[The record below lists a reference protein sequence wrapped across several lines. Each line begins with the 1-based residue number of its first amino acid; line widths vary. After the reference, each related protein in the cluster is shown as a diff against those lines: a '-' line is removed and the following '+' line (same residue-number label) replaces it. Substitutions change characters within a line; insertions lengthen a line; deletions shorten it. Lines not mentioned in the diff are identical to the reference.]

1 MRMDDPFGFAG
12 GAGSVDDESRLI
24 APRIGRG
31 DGCWTNSPASECEW
45 NFAARRFAGTNDM
58 LEQTTAAKFA
68 HRTAARCFGEDQLRS
83 GLLEYRGQLD
93 CGEQRVDQ
101 NGNDAELH
109 RSEKRGSELRRVTH
123 LEENEIAAF

>member
-1 MRMDDPFGFAG
+1 MK
-12 GAGSVDDESRLI
+12 AGSSLRVLAVATAVDEFAPNESNGI
-24 APRIGRG
+24 
-31 DGCWTNSPASECEW
+31 SS
-45 NFAARRFAGTNDM
+45 ARRFACTNDM
-58 LEQTTAAKFA
+58 LEQTAAAKFA
-68 HRTAARCFGEDQLRS
+68 HGAAARCFGEDHLRS
-83 GLLEYRGQLD
+83 GLFEYRGQLD

>member
-1 MRMDDPFGFAG
+1 MPFRFAG
-12 GAGSVDDESRLI
+12 GARGVDDESRLI
-24 APRIGRG
+24 APRTGRG
-31 DGCWTNSPASECEW
+31 DGCGRIRSQRIEW
-45 NFAARRFAGTNDM
+45 YFAARRFACTNDM
-58 LEQTTAAKFA
+58 LEQTAAAKFA
-68 HRTAARCFGEDQLRS
+68 HGAAARCFGEDHLRS
-83 GLLEYRGQLD
+83 GLFEHRGQLD